1 MSEVEKKS
9 KKMGSKKTVKK
20 IVTETIETT
29 SSGGIVEM
37 PPEEDKENL
46 G

>member
-1 MSEVEKKS
+1 MGDSEKKS

-20 IVTETIETT
+20 VITETIETT
-29 SSGGIVEM
+29 GGMVEM
-37 PPEEDKENL
+37 HHEEDKENF